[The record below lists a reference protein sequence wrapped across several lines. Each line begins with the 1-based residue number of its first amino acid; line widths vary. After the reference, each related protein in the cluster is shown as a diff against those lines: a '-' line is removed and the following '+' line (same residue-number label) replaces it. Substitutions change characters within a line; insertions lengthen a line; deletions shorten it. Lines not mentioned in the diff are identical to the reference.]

1 MAHTGKQYPV
11 HFRRDFNINLQNY
24 VLGYARAYFFFWQGY
39 AGDLGVAVGH
49 QEFRC
54 DAVDETSF
62 NGLKWRSPVY
72 VLDGHQVYTELRTTV
87 ADGWDHIQQVAELW
101 DLSHGLLVN
110 TAALQN
116 AEFTHDH
123 VFYSGNS
130 NTAPRNPYIG
140 PIFNQSVAT
149 ALAVRWARY

>member
-1 MAHTGKQYPV
+1 MAHSGKQYPV
-11 HFRRDFNINLQNY
+11 HFRRDFNINLTNFMF
-24 VLGYARAYFFFWQGY
+24 GYAKAYFFFWQAY

-72 VLDGHQVYTELRTTV
+72 VINGHQVYTELRTTV
-87 ADGWDHIQQVAELW
+87 ADGWDFIQQIAELW

-110 TAALQN
+110 VKALQN
-116 AEFTHDH
+116 GAFTHERIIS
-123 VFYSGNS
+123 SGNS
-130 NTAPRNPYIG
+130 NTAPRNDYIA
-140 PIFNQSVAT
+140 PISNQSSTA